1 MNRATLV
8 LKGLNNADPKTVY
21 KSLMQFIASNHPAD
35 LVIYLCD
42 EGGIEMLGKLAEF
55 ISNNI
60 AIGLEIYLGCPK
72 SLETSYELLD
82 LGKTSSLEG

>member
-8 LKGLNNADPKTVY
+8 LKGLHNADPKTVY
-21 KSLMQFIASNHPAD
+21 KSLMRFIASNHPAD

-42 EGGIEMLGKLAEF
+42 EGGIEMLGKLADF

-60 AIGLEIYLGCPK
+60 SIALEIYLSCPE
-72 SLETSYELLD
+72 SLGAGYELLD
-82 LGKTSSLEG
+82 FGKNSGL

>member
-21 KSLMQFIASNHPAD
+21 KSLMRFIASNHPAD

-42 EGGIEMLGKLAEF
+42 KGGIEMLGKLAEF

-60 AIGLEIYLGCPK
+60 SIGLEIYLTCPE
-72 SLETSYELLD
+72 SLETGYELLD

>member
-8 LKGLNNADPKTVY
+8 LKGLHNADHKTVY
-21 KSLMQFIASNHPAD
+21 KSLMQFIASNHPAG

-42 EGGIEMLGKLAEF
+42 EGGIEMLGKLADF

-60 AIGLEIYLGCPK
+60 SIGLEIYLGCPK
-72 SLETSYELLD
+72 SQVTGYELLD
-82 LGKTSSLEG
+82 FGKNSGL

>member
-8 LKGLNNADPKTVY
+8 LRGLHNADPKTVY
-21 KSLMQFIASNHPAD
+21 KSLMRFIASNHSAG

-42 EGGIEMLGKLAEF
+42 EGGIEMLGKLADF

-60 AIGLEIYLGCPK
+60 SIGLEIYLSCPE
-72 SLETSYELLD
+72 SLGAGYELLD
-82 LGKTSSLEG
+82 FGKNSGL